1 MAKLVIH
8 QPDGTLREVKLDCD
22 RITIGRRA
30 DHDICL
36 PYPAVSADHAEIVTV
51 VADSFLH
58 DVGSTNGTLVNGQR
72 VTKHFLRDH
81 DRIDIARQQLV
92 YLANEAEMVEPLA
105 PQVPELRAAEPT
117 VDEEKIGDA
126 ASMTDAA
133 VKATRDLP
141 MDELM
146 TELMEMRAEPTVAI
160 DFPPEVAGAPG
171 TKVVPEAQQQIVAE
185 RPGVHAEATAGV
197 YIEVMS
203 GPNAGQIT
211 PMTKS
216 EFVLGKA
223 GASIAAI
230 RRSEFGFRLVP
241 FANDRMPTLNGR
253 PIEQAGAWLE
263 FGDTIGIGGIVL
275 RFSRRAPL

>member
-8 QPDGTLREVKLDCD
+8 QPDGTLREVKLDRD

-36 PYPAVSADHAEIVTV
+36 PYPAVSADHAEIITV
-51 VADSFLH
+51 ISDSFLH
-58 DVGSTNGTLVNGQR
+58 DVGSTNGTLVNGKR
-72 VTKHFLRDH
+72 ISKHFLRDH

-92 YLANEAEMVEPLA
+92 YLVNDGEAVEPLP
-105 PQVPELRAAEPT
+105 PQVPALRAAEPK
-117 VDEEKIGDA
+117 VEEEKVGDA

-133 VKATRDLP
+133 IKASQVVP

-146 TELMEMRAEPTVAI
+146 TELMEMGNEPKVAVVLPPDVAI
-160 DFPPEVAGAPG
+160 APDIADA
-171 TKVVPEAQQQIVAE
+171 PEAPEQIVAE
-185 RPGVHAEATAGV
+185 RPTVHAEATPGV

-230 RRSEFGFRLVP
+230 RRSEFGYRLVP

-253 PIEQAGAWLE
+253 PIDQAGAWLE

>member
-1 MAKLVIH
+1 VAKLVIH
-8 QPDGTLREVKLDCD
+8 QPDGSLREVKLDRD

-36 PYPAVSADHAEIVTV
+36 PYPAVSADHAEVITV
-51 VADSFLH
+51 VSDSFLH
-58 DVGSTNGTLVNGQR
+58 DVGSTNGTLVNGAR
-72 VTKHFLRDH
+72 VTKHFLRDQ

-92 YLANEAEMVEPLA
+92 YLANEAEKVEPL
-105 PQVPELRAAEPT
+105 VPHVSGLRAAEPMP
-117 VDEEKIGDA
+117 DEEKVGDA

-133 VKATRDLP
+133 VKSTDVVP

-146 TELMEMRAEPTVAI
+146 TELMEMGAEPTVAI
-160 DFPPEVAGAPG
+160 DFPPEVAIATGMA
-171 TKVVPEAQQQIVAE
+171 VVPEAPQQVVAE
-185 RPGVHAEATAGV
+185 RPSVDAEATAGV

-230 RRSEFGFRLVP
+230 RRSEFGYRLVP

-263 FGDTIGIGGIVL
+263 FGDTIGVGGIVL

>member
-1 MAKLVIH
+1 MPKLVIH
-8 QPDGTLREVKLDCD
+8 QPDGSLREVKLDRD

-36 PYPAVSADHAEIVTV
+36 PYPAVSADHAEIITV
-51 VADSFLH
+51 VSDSFLH

-72 VTKHFLRDH
+72 VSKHFLRDR

-92 YLANEAEMVEPLA
+92 YLVNEAETVEPLA
-105 PQVPELRAAEPT
+105 PQVPALRAAEPE
-117 VDEEKIGDA
+117 VEEEKVGDA

-133 VKATRDLP
+133 VKAAQASP
-141 MDELM
+141 MDDLM
-146 TELMEMRAEPTVAI
+146 TGLMEMEGEPTVAI
-160 DFPPEVAGAPG
+160 DLPPDIAVAPVAP
-171 TKVVPEAQQQIVAE
+171 EQIVAE
-185 RPGVHAEATAGV
+185 RPSVHAEATAGV

-211 PMTKS
+211 PMMKS

-223 GASIAAI
+223 GAAIAAI
-230 RRSEFGFRLVP
+230 RRSEFGYRLVP

-253 PIEQAGAWLE
+253 PIDQAGAWLE
-263 FGDTIGIGGIVL
+263 FGDTIGVGGIVL

>member
-8 QPDGTLREVKLDCD
+8 QPDGSLREVKLDSD

-36 PYPAVSADHAEIVTV
+36 PYPAVSADHAEIITV
-51 VADSFLH
+51 VSDSFLH
-58 DVGSTNGTLVNGQR
+58 DVGSTNGTLVNGKR

-92 YLANEAEMVEPLA
+92 YLVNEAETVEPLA
-105 PQVPELRAAEPT
+105 PQVSELRAAEPT
-117 VDEEKIGDA
+117 VDEEKVGDA

-133 VKATRDLP
+133 VKATQVVP

-146 TELMEMRAEPTVAI
+146 TELMEMGAEPTVAI
-160 DFPPEVAGAPG
+160 DFPPEVASAPG
-171 TKVVPEAQQQIVAE
+171 MKVVPEAPQQIVAE
-185 RPGVHAEATAGV
+185 RPGAHAEATAGV

-211 PMTKS
+211 PMMKS

-230 RRSEFGFRLVP
+230 RRSEFGYRLVSL
-241 FANDRMPTLNGR
+241 ANDRMPTLNGR

-263 FGDTIGIGGIVL
+263 FGDTIGVGGIVL

>member
-8 QPDGTLREVKLDCD
+8 QPDGTLREVKLDHD

-36 PYPAVSADHAEIVTV
+36 PYPAVSADHAEIITV
-51 VADSFLH
+51 ISDSFLH
-58 DVGSTNGTLVNGQR
+58 DVGSTNGTLVNGKR
-72 VTKHFLRDH
+72 ISKHFLRDH

-92 YLANEAEMVEPLA
+92 YLVDEAETVEPLP
-105 PQVPELRAAEPT
+105 PQVPALRAAEPE
-117 VDEEKIGDA
+117 VEEEKVGDA

-133 VKATRDLP
+133 VKATQVVP

-146 TELMEMRAEPTVAI
+146 TELMEMGSEPKVTIDVPPDVAVA
-160 DFPPEVAGAPG
+160 PEIADA
-171 TKVVPEAQQQIVAE
+171 TEASEQVVAE
-185 RPGVHAEATAGV
+185 RPTIHAEATPGV

-230 RRSEFGFRLVP
+230 RRSEFGYRLVP

-253 PIEQAGAWLE
+253 PIDQAGAWLE

>member
-8 QPDGTLREVKLDCD
+8 QPDGTLREVKLDRD

-36 PYPAVSADHAEIVTV
+36 PHPAVSADHAEIITV
-51 VADSFLH
+51 VSDSFLH

-72 VTKHFLRDH
+72 ISKHFLRDH

-92 YLANEAEMVEPLA
+92 YLANEAETVEPMA
-105 PQVPELRAAEPT
+105 PQVSELRAAEPA
-117 VDEEKIGDA
+117 VDEDKVGDA

-133 VKATRDLP
+133 VKAAQVVP

-146 TELMEMRAEPTVAI
+146 TELMEMRVEPTVAV
-160 DFPPEVAGAPG
+160 DLPPEVAVAPG
-171 TKVVPEAQQQIVAE
+171 LAVVPEAPQQIVTE
-185 RPGVHAEATAGV
+185 RPGVQAEATAGV

-230 RRSEFGFRLVP
+230 RRSEFGYRLVP
-241 FANDRMPTLNGR
+241 LANDRMPTRNGR
-253 PIEQAGAWLE
+253 PIDQAGAWLE
-263 FGDTIGIGGIVL
+263 FGDTIGVGGIVL

>member
-133 VKATRDLP
+133 VKATRDVP

-146 TELMEMRAEPTVAI
+146 TELMEMRGEPTVAI

-171 TKVVPEAQQQIVAE
+171 TKVVPEAPRQIVAE

>member
-8 QPDGTLREVKLDCD
+8 QPDGTLREVKLERD
-22 RITIGRRA
+22 RVTIGRRA

-36 PYPAVSADHAEIVTV
+36 PYPAVSADHAEIITV
-51 VADSFLH
+51 VSDSFLH

-72 VTKHFLRDH
+72 VSKHFLRDH

-92 YLANEAEMVEPLA
+92 YLVNEAETVEPLA
-105 PQVPELRAAEPT
+105 PQISELRAAEPT
-117 VDEEKIGDA
+117 PDEEKVGDA

-133 VKATRDLP
+133 VKATQVTP

-146 TELMEMRAEPTVAI
+146 TELMEMGGETTVAI
-160 DFPPEVAGAPG
+160 DLPPEVAVATGMAVVPGAP
-171 TKVVPEAQQQIVAE
+171 QQIVAE
-185 RPGVHAEATAGV
+185 RPGVDAEATSGV

-223 GASIAAI
+223 GATIAAI
-230 RRSEFGFRLVP
+230 RHSEFGYRLVP
-241 FANDRMPTLNGR
+241 FATDRMPTLNGR

-263 FGDTIGIGGIVL
+263 FGDTIGVGGIVL

>member
-8 QPDGTLREVKLDCD
+8 QPDGSLREVKLDRD

-51 VADSFLH
+51 VSDSFLH
-58 DVGSTNGTLVNGQR
+58 DVGSTNGTLVNGAR
-72 VTKHFLRDH
+72 ITKHFLRDQ

-92 YLANEAEMVEPLA
+92 YLANEAETVEPLV
-105 PQVPELRAAEPT
+105 PQVAALRAAEPT
-117 VDEEKIGDA
+117 PDEEKVGDA
-126 ASMTDAA
+126 ASMTDAS
-133 VKATRDLP
+133 VKATQVVP

-146 TELMEMRAEPTVAI
+146 TELMAMGGESTIAI
-160 DFPPEVAGAPG
+160 DFPPEVAVATGMAA
-171 TKVVPEAQQQIVAE
+171 VPEASQQYVAE
-185 RPGVHAEATAGV
+185 HPGVHGEATAGV

-211 PMTKS
+211 PMTKT

-230 RRSEFGFRLVP
+230 RRSEFGYRLVP

-263 FGDTIGIGGIVL
+263 FGDTIGVGGIVL